1 VLRRRRRT
9 HTPGWLRAAAEASFE
24 GLDGHALTTPFAGCY
39 VPLKHYRVDPRVTAI
54 MVELRRD
61 TYMVEPGG
69 QPTDGIA
76 QAIAGLTTLIDVVS
90 TRT

>member
-1 VLRRRRRT
+1 
-9 HTPGWLRAAAEASFE
+9 
-24 GLDGHALTTPFAGCY
+24 
-39 VPLKHYRVDPRVTAI
+39 

-61 TYMVEPGG
+61 TYMVEPGR

>member
-1 VLRRRRRT
+1 
-9 HTPGWLRAAAEASFE
+9 
-24 GLDGHALTTPFAGCY
+24 
-39 VPLKHYRVDPRVTAI
+39 